1 MLFVANFKLFLRPHY
16 TNCIYFLVGLKNK
29 YAMVNADITKYSSI
43 KLDNIENVIG
53 IRTLFC
59 VYLEIL
65 ILKKRVDKK

>member
-16 TNCIYFLVGLKNK
+16 TNCIYLLVGLKNK
-29 YAMVNADITKYSSI
+29 YAKVNADITKYSSI
-43 KLDNIENVIG
+43 KLDYIESVIG

-59 VYLEIL
+59 VNLEIL